1 VDERALERKIV
12 SVLFCDLEGFTTL
25 SEGLDAEDVV
35 TVQDAYFA
43 AVEDTVGRYG
53 GRLEKYI
60 GDAAVAVF
68 GVPRLRDDDAE
79 RAVRAGLA
87 LATAVDHLNARLGL
101 DETVL
106 RLRVGVN
113 TGEVVQTEGG
123 PERGPVTGDTVNV
136 AARLQGEARPG
147 GVLVGETTALAVEG
161 SIELEPAG
169 ALELKGKA
177 EPVRA
182 WHAVAARPEAAREHA
197 MGALRA
203 PILGREQEL
212 VRLREELESSRATP
226 RRVVLVAPPGVGKTR
241 LVNEFASSQQ
251 TAALARARLRPDLL
265 APYESVGQLLL
276 SALGTSARDQAAAL
290 LRDRLSSAGAAA
302 ARAQAVVEETLSVV
316 WPDPSGSSR
325 DRDLGAE
332 REGRF
337 AAWVEAL
344 DALAAGE
351 PSLWIVEDVHWAGGD
366 LLAFLDFAGRQR
378 TRAGRLVLA
387 TSRPSLL
394 ESAPEWC
401 LAEATIHL
409 PPLSPTSAADL
420 VRALVEDSLP
430 AELVARIAERSD
442 GNPLFIEELL
452 RTWISVGTLQET
464 ENGWQLTDDAS
475 SVALP
480 PTVQA
485 IYGAQLDDLP
495 PNARAAARR
504 ASVAGRR
511 FPLAAL
517 DLLGVPE
524 AEESVSVLERR
535 ALVTGPHPDVLAGPS
550 YAYRHALLR
559 DAGYASLARAERA
572 LLHVRLAAW
581 LEMAAGERRGQAAEL
596 IARHYTAAV
605 ESAPALGKEVAP
617 GLDRTEAAR
626 LAAHWFELGAE
637 AALELA
643 AHETARSLLGRSL
656 ELTAADAVLDEAR
669 RRLRLGEIA
678 ATSADMDEGAA
689 ELARARELFAGV
701 LQDGA
706 DETRERARAGYARA
720 TASLGWIYNEQVA
733 FDRAER
739 LAAETLAEI
748 GDVEDPDTGRLIL
761 LRAVSIL
768 YGTDELE
775 RPLQDVRRALA
786 IAEAAGD
793 RELELDSLVTLT
805 RYEVDAGQA
814 GPEKLRSV
822 ERLSRERGRWASAA
836 STMRTEAMLLLETQ
850 PREAE
855 AALHRAVEL
864 CRARG
869 LQEELAW
876 ADYSRAEL
884 GLATGDWD
892 AAVTAGLRAIELAE
906 RNAYRRPLIR
916 TWYVLMPIA
925 AARGDAA
932 LLRRAFEFS
941 LEFRPSFPA
950 VPAPWAR
957 VMSTAADLRFLAH
970 GWKRTAAY
978 EVDEEACL
986 PAFDDWGGVP
996 SWHAAAEEVVG
1007 SWLKAGAH
1015 ERARRA
1021 LDLALAGSARA
1032 GRPSELWLAVERLLR
1047 ARLLLAEAGPA
1058 EEIVQA
1064 AREAADRLRPLPARW
1079 WSAKAI
1085 RLLDQL
1091 GEAPRELVA
1100 EAEAIEHSL
1109 KLPGPAL

>member
-1 VDERALERKIV
+1 MPELERKIV
-12 SVLFCDLEGFTTL
+12 SVLFCDLEGFTSL

-53 GRLEKYI
+53 GRLEKFI

-87 LATAVDHLNARLGL
+87 LATAVDHLNARLEL
-101 DETVL
+101 DDTVL

-136 AARLQGEARPG
+136 AARLQSEARPG
-147 GVLVGETTALAVEG
+147 GVLIGETTSLAVEG
-161 SIELEPAG
+161 SIELESAG
-169 ALELKGKA
+169 AVQLKGKA
-177 EPVRA
+177 EPVRV
-182 WHAVAARPEAAREHA
+182 WHALAARAEPAREHA

-203 PILGREQEL
+203 PILGRDREL
-212 VRLREELESSRATP
+212 ARLRGELADSRAAP
-226 RRVVLVAPPGVGKTR
+226 RRLVLVAPPGVGKTR
-241 LVNEFASSQQ
+241 LVTE
-251 TAALARARLRPDLL
+251 LAEGADGMVVRARLRPDLL
-265 APYESVGQLLL
+265 APYEPVGQLLL
-276 SALGTSARDQAAAL
+276 TALGRSEREDAEAVLRKALSA
-290 LRDRLSSAGAAA
+290 AGAAE
-302 ARAQAVVEETLSVV
+302 ARVEAVVDETLAVV
-316 WPDPSGSSR
+316 WPDVAGSSG
-325 DRDLGAE
+325 DRDLGAQ
-332 REGRF
+332 REARF
-337 AAWVEAL
+337 GAWVEAL
-344 DALAAGE
+344 DALAAGA
-351 PSLWIVEDVHWAGGD
+351 PSLWVVEDVHWAGGD
-366 LLAFLDFAGRQR
+366 LLAFLDYAGRQAAQ
-378 TRAGRLVLA
+378 AGRLVLA

-394 ESAPEWC
+394 DSAPEWC
-401 LAEATIHL
+401 RAEATIHL
-409 PPLSPTSAADL
+409 SPLSSSSAGEL
-420 VRALVEDSLP
+420 VRALVADALP
-430 AELVARIAERSD
+430 PELVARIAERSD

-452 RTWISVGTLQET
+452 RTWISVGTLEAA
-464 ENGWQLTDDAS
+464 EGGWRLAEEAS
-475 SVALP
+475 AVALP
-480 PTVQA
+480 ATVQA

-495 PNARAAARR
+495 PSARTAARR

-517 DLLGVPE
+517 DPLGVPE
-524 AEESVSVLERR
+524 AAESVSVLERR
-535 ALVTGPHPDVLAGPS
+535 ALVSGPHADVLAGPS
-550 YAYRHALLR
+550 YAYRHDLLR

-581 LEMAAGERRGQAAEL
+581 LEGAAGERRGQAAEV
-596 IARHYTAAV
+596 IARHYAAAL
-605 ESAPALGKEVAP
+605 ESAPALGKKVAP
-617 GLDRTEAAR
+617 GLDRTEVAR

-656 ELTAADAVLDEAR
+656 ELTAAGAVLDEAR

-689 ELARARELFAGV
+689 ELARARELFAHA
-701 LQDGA
+701 LQDEGE
-706 DETRERARAGYARA
+706 ETRERARAGYARA

-748 GDVEDPDTGRLIL
+748 GAVEDTDTARLIL
-761 LRAVSIL
+761 LRAISIL

-775 RPLQDVRRALA
+775 RPLEDVRKVLA

-814 GPEKLRSV
+814 GPDKLREV

-836 STMRTEAMLLLETQ
+836 GTMRAEAMLLLETR

-855 AALHRAVEL
+855 AALDRVVEL

-869 LQEELAW
+869 LQEEMAW

-884 GLATGDWD
+884 GFAAGDWD
-892 AAVTAGLRAIELAE
+892 AAVTSGLRAIELGE
-906 RNAYRRPLIR
+906 RNAYRRPVIR

-925 AARGDAA
+925 AARGDTA
-932 LLRRAFEFS
+932 LLRRGFEYS
-941 LEFRPSFPA
+941 LKFRPSFPV

-957 VMSTAADLRFLAH
+957 VMSTGADLRFLQH
-970 GWKRTAAY
+970 GWKRTAVY
-978 EVDEEACL
+978 EVDDDACL
-986 PAFDDWGGVP
+986 SAFDDWGGVP
-996 SWHAAAEEVVG
+996 SWHAAAEEVIG
-1007 SWLKAGAH
+1007 SWLDAGAY

-1021 LDLALAGSARA
+1021 LDLAVAGSARA
-1032 GRPSELWLAVERLLR
+1032 SRPSELWLGVERLLR
-1047 ARLLLAEAGPA
+1047 ARLLIAEDAPT
-1058 EEIVQA
+1058 EMIVQA
-1064 AREAADRLRPLPARW
+1064 GREAADRLRPLAASW
-1079 WSAKAI
+1079 WLAKAI

-1091 GEAPRELVA
+1091 GDASQELVA
-1100 EAEAIEHSL
+1100 EAEAVERSL
-1109 KLPGPAL
+1109 RLRGRAL